1 MVAQHI
7 GLHAP
12 QRCDDGIDLVGDVD
26 AIAPVLDHLL
36 QATNLAF
43 DPAQPWNLP
52 GMVHR
57 HAAVSVL
64 RARHDRARSHL
75 APMLIGYVRVSK
87 SDGSQ
92 TLAPQGDASA
102 RKCHQRSLYEDL
114 AQIVAMVPPVAF
126 ASVTKMMRSRRR
138 SQISISTPISTTCG
152 VGTQKYAAERSALRW
167 RMENSTSRQLERSS
181 RALAGAVP
189 PRAQDPLALVYDL
202 DWDEGARLQQWLG
215 VVEDTRALPP
225 LLAAALA
232 YDAWISI
239 EPLQH
244 RPWLGALVV
253 SGLLRARGKARHH
266 LPCLNLALRQLPHD
280 RRRSRDHATRLV
292 AFLEAVTLGAGQ
304 GIKDHDRW
312 LLARRLLDR
321 KLSGRRKHSKLPAL
335 IDLVL
340 ARPLVPAG
348 MIAEE
353 LGITTRAA
361 QDLVAELGIR
371 EMTGR
376 GRYRA
381 WGVL

>member
-1 MVAQHI
+1 MTYVIPDPLPWTALASPLAAAEDSVARLDERLGSSLIREGWISRTHFMDACASL
-7 GLHAP
+7 GLQGALAHLEDLVLHDAAMDLRAP
-12 QRCDDGIDLVGDVD
+12 THDLTRAHTVLRTRRSIARAEPSWATSPAGLADLSQGRAERGGGASGAGIAVIHEPAEEKAGEGACDDD
-26 AIAPVLDHLL
+26 
-36 QATNLAF
+36 
-43 DPAQPWNLP
+43 
-52 GMVHR
+52 
-57 HAAVSVL
+57 
-64 RARHDRARSHL
+64 
-75 APMLIGYVRVSK
+75 
-87 SDGSQ
+87 
-92 TLAPQGDASA
+92 
-102 RKCHQRSLYEDL
+102 
-114 AQIVAMVPPVAF
+114 AF
-126 ASVTKMMRSRRR
+126 AAEL
-138 SQISISTPISTTCG
+138 
-152 VGTQKYAAERSALRW
+152 AAIDAV
-167 RMENSTSRQLERSS
+167 LERSS

-266 LPCLNLALRQLPHD
+266 LPCVNLALRQLPHE

-312 LLARRLLDR
+312 RLARRLLER